1 METVAPLFVVALL
14 LLAGV
19 LAGKVSGR
27 FGIPALLLFLVI
39 GMLAG
44 SDGPGG
50 IEFVNAELTTQVGSV
65 ALAFI
70 LFSGGLDTRWN
81 LVRPVL
87 WPGLSLA
94 TIGII
99 VTATIAGIAASVIFD
114 FPILIGLL
122 VGVIVSPTD
131 AAAVFS
137 VLRARSIGLR
147 RGLRPLL
154 EFESASNDPMAVI
167 LTIGITEL
175 IASPEVS
182 TASLALLVVRQFAL
196 GAALGLLLAHG
207 AIWLTNKLRLEYEGL
222 YPVLT
227 VAVVLL
233 IFSATTAVEGSG
245 FLAVYLAGLTMARP
259 SRSQAVDRTVPRRHW
274 LADADRDVLDAWPP
288 GLSVGAAHSGPAGVR
303 SGAGAHVRS
312 PTPGGPDFIDG
323 IPLHLERPDP
333 LGLGGIARGG
343 ARRPCY
349 VSVGGGG
356 GRRRHDLPGRLLRR
370 IPVGGRAGD
379 DHFDLG
385 RLAEAGQEHV
395 RVRPTGAHHRGGIA
409 PLVGGHRSAG
419 GLMGGW
425 KEDCRARFAFGRLGH
440 TDHAR
445 RSLFSAAGTNRSP
458 LRRSPQDPRLP
469 CRSGADQR
477 EPETCAAGAEAL
489 TQQKTRV
496 AELVPGIAK
505 IDGAAVHRFHQFATR
520 HRLN

>member
-245 FLAVYLAGLTMARP
+245 FLAVYLAGLTMARHRLVHKRSIGRFHDGIGWLMQIAMFLMLGLLVFP
-259 SRSQAVDRTVPRRHW
+259 SELPTVALPGFGLALVLMFVARPLAVLISLMGFHFTWKDRILLAWVGLRGAVPVV
-274 LADADRDVLDAWPP
+274 LATFPLAAGVAGADTIFRVVFFVVF
-288 GLSVGAAHSGPAGVR
+288 LSVAVQGTTISTLAGWLKLDKNTSESDRPELITGGESLRSLVDIGVPAGSWVDGRRIVELDLPSGAWVTLITRDDHYLVPQGPTVLHSG
-303 SGAGAHVRS
+303 
-312 PTPGGPDFIDG
+312 D
-323 IPLHLERPDP
+323 HLKILASHAEAERIKES
-333 LGLGGIARGG
+333 LGRAQP
-343 ARRPCY
+343 ARR
-349 VSVGGGG
+349 
-356 GRRRHDLPGRLLRR
+356 R
-370 IPVGGRAGD
+370 
-379 DHFDLG
+379 
-385 RLAEAGQEHV
+385 
-395 RVRPTGAHHRGGIA
+395 
-409 PLVGGHRSAG
+409 
-419 GLMGGW
+419 
-425 KEDCRARFAFGRLGH
+425 
-440 TDHAR
+440 
-445 RSLFSAAGTNRSP
+445 
-458 LRRSPQDPRLP
+458 
-469 CRSGADQR
+469 
-477 EPETCAAGAEAL
+477 
-489 TQQKTRV
+489 
-496 AELVPGIAK
+496 
-505 IDGAAVHRFHQFATR
+505 
-520 HRLN
+520 